1 MVSKR
6 RQEKQGCCGEQGDSA
21 TEAGRDKVSPG
32 IPGRLGPAKIA
43 ALKTVAEAAVS
54 LCVLSSDPGKGGTQV
69 TVIFPCRCSAP
80 GALHLLSAALPGTG
94 KELSMSALP
103 LLSVGL
109 C

>member
-1 MVSKR
+1 MGSKGTAEQ
-6 RQEKQGCCGEQGDSA
+6 RQTGTKA
-21 TEAGRDKVSPG
+21 SPG
-32 IPGRLGPAKIA
+32 MVLGRVGPAKTA
-43 ALKTVAEAAVS
+43 ALKAVAEAAAS
-54 LCVLSSDPGKGGTQV
+54 LCVLSSDPSKGGTQV